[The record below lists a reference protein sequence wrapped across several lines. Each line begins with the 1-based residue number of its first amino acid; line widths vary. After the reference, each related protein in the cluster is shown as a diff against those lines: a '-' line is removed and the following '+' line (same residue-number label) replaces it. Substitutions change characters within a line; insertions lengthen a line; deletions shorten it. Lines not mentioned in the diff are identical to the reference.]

1 MGAGEDQISLGKKRT
16 SEDGS
21 EETEHWEAW
30 QKRASAIRGPGGQE
44 DAGLENIVLV
54 KKLKKHK
61 IALGGKAQKQEELR
75 VLEEIS
81 RVLVREVEESQQE
94 QQQKE
99 RDTRKKQFV

>member
-1 MGAGEDQISLGKKRT
+1 MDAGEDQISLGKKRT

-21 EETEHWEAW
+21 EETEHWGAW
-30 QKRASAIRGPGGQE
+30 QKRASAIRGPGGQA

-81 RVLVREVEESQQE
+81 RVLVKELEESQQE
-94 QQQKE
+94 QQKE